1 MEDKDIPQDLS
12 KLNNVTKE
20 LCYAVDKDGNYTTA
34 LSTGWEIKA
43 QALDIAWQDIYNRVE
58 EAKLDVLNGK
68 CSPITFYM
76 EKKLMDLQI
85 LADYTGFWQW
95 QIKRHRKPSIFN
107 QLSEK
112 ILQKYSQVFEV
123 TIDQLKNIE
132 LLEQ

>member
-20 LCYAVDKDGNYTTA
+20 LCYAVDKDGKYTTG
-34 LSTGWEIKA
+34 LSTGWDIKA
-43 QALDIAWQDIYNRVE
+43 QALDVAWQDIYIRVE
-58 EAKLDVLNGK
+58 EAKKDVLHGK
-68 CSPITFYM
+68 CSPIVFYM

-95 QIKRHRKPSIFN
+95 QIKRHMKTSIFS

-112 ILQKYSQVFEV
+112 KLLKYSEVFEV
-123 TIDQLKNIE
+123 SVDQLKNIQ